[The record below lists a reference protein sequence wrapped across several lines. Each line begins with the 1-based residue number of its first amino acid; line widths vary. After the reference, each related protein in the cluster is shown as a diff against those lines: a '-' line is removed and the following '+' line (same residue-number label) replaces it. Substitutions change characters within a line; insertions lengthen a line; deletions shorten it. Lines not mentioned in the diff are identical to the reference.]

1 MAKVKGKLSHI
12 RIEPASNGYTVHSHH
27 EQSQSED
34 GKSAPYQEEKPSV
47 FGNKEDVM
55 KHVGDQLAAHEKAS
69 GGGTSDTSSHPLRKG
84 LFPKKAGSSSAPD
97 CAY

>member
-1 MAKVKGKLSHI
+1 MAKGKGKLRHI

-27 EQSQSED
+27 EQEPAKDD
-34 GKSAPYQEEKPSV
+34 GPQMAMDEKPAV
-47 FGNKEDVM
+47 FGSKEDVM

-97 CAY
+97 CDY